1 MGCGKS
7 SVGRRLSELLCCSF
21 MDLDDVI
28 VEKAGRSIPEI
39 FANDGEAVFR
49 QMEHD
54 VLQDIVASAG
64 RHSVPEAPSHLSMGP
79 SPYPV
84 NTPKI
89 DRFPG
94 TPGVGKCLFHT
105 YASQPLENST
115 VVLAL
120 GGGAVMQEECER
132 MVHEGTVCIYLK
144 ASVDTLLSH
153 LEGEAAGRP
162 LLSNAT
168 MPSGSSTVM
177 SSETPSVMSS
187 APHSVMSSGAHSVM
201 SSEVHSVMSSE
212 VETSPLRKRILDLM
226 NKRTATY
233 ERVAHHIIETD
244 GKAIDQI
251 AAEIIETLS

>member
-1 MGCGKS
+1 
-7 SVGRRLSELLCCSF
+7 
-21 MDLDDVI
+21 
-28 VEKAGRSIPEI
+28 
-39 FANDGEAVFR
+39 
-49 QMEHD
+49 
-54 VLQDIVASAG
+54 
-64 RHSVPEAPSHLSMGP
+64 
-79 SPYPV
+79 
-84 NTPKI
+84 
-89 DRFPG
+89 
-94 TPGVGKCLFHT
+94 
-105 YASQPLENST
+105 
-115 VVLAL
+115 
-120 GGGAVMQEECER
+120 MQEECER

-187 APHSVMSSGAHSVM
+187 GAP
-201 SSEVHSVMSSE
+201 SVMSSE

>member
-1 MGCGKS
+1 MGKS

-39 FANDGEAVFR
+39 FATDGEAVFR

-54 VLQDIVASAG
+54 ALQDIIASAG
-64 RHSVPEAPSHLSMGP
+64 RHSIPEAPSHLSMGP

-94 TPGVGKCLFHT
+94 TPGVRKCLFHT
-105 YASQPLENST
+105 NASQPIENT
-115 VVLAL
+115 TIVLAL

-144 ASVDTLLSH
+144 ASVETLLRH

-162 LLSNAT
+162 LLNN
-168 MPSGSSTVM
+168 
-177 SSETPSVMSS
+177 TP
-187 APHSVMSSGAHSVM
+187 VM
-201 SSEVHSVMSSE
+201 SSEVPSVMSSE
-212 VETSPLRKRILDLM
+212 VETSPLRNRILELM
-226 NKRTATY
+226 SLRSATY
-233 ERVAHHIIETD
+233 ERTAHHIIDTD
-244 GKAIDQI
+244 GKTIEGI
-251 AAEIIETLS
+251 ASEIIGLFS